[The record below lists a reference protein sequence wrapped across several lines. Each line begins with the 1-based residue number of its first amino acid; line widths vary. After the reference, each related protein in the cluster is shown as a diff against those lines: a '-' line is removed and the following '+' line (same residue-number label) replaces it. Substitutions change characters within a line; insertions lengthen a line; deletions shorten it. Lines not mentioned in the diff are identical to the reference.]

1 MRQIFKMNKP
11 LSILLFFFISP
22 LILFSQ
28 GVTKKFKDV
37 ESWKYEIE
45 GVQQGVSGVYVLKV
59 WLFSKRPKIDM
70 NLAKKS
76 AIHGVIFRGY
86 SGQLRGLMAQPPL
99 TNNPNLEQE
108 KEEFFDD
115 FFADGGKYLKYID
128 SRGGDPEVGPGDRIK
143 EDQYYKVGV
152 IIPVRVAELRKDLEN
167 AKIIRSL
174 LNGFE

>member
-1 MRQIFKMNKP
+1 MKKHISF
-11 LSILLFFFISP
+11 LLLIFISP
-22 LILFSQ
+22 LFLFSQ
-28 GVTKKFKDV
+28 GTTKKFKDI

-45 GVQQGVSGVYVLKV
+45 GVQQGISGVYVLKV
-59 WLFSKRPKIDM
+59 WLFSKKPKIDM

-86 SGQLRGLMAQPPL
+86 SGKLGGLYGQPPL

-128 SRGGDPEVGPGDRIK
+128 SRGDLEVGPGDRIK
-143 EDQYYKVGV
+143 EGQYYKIGV
-152 IIPVRVAELRKDLEN
+152 IIPVKVALLRKDLEN
-167 AKIIRSL
+167 SQVIKSL